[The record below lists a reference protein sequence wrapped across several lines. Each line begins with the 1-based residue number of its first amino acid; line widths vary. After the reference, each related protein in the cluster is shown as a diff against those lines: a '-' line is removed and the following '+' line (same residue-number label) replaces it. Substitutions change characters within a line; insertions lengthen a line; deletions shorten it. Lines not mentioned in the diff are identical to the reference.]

1 MKSDL
6 VKFLKSISLH
16 TLHRSTAP
24 DALPTILL
32 ADLRYTSLRP
42 SVRDPLV
49 ETHIA
54 SLPPAPSDVEISPE
68 AQISLS
74 KQREER
80 ERREQALADRQKQVM
95 DAKRKQREALRY
107 SKEMLKEGEEEV
119 ERAMKVGK
127 EGLRSY
133 MDVQ

>member
-1 MKSDL
+1 M
-6 VKFLKSISLH
+6 
-16 TLHRSTAP
+16 
-24 DALPTILL
+24 L
-32 ADLRYTSLRP
+32 ADLRYASLRP

-54 SLPPAPSDVEISPE
+54 SLPPTTSDVEISPDTQN
-68 AQISLS
+68 ALS

-80 ERREQALADRQKQVM
+80 ERREQALAERQKQVM
-95 DAKRKQREALRY
+95 EAKRKQQGALRY
-107 SKEMLKEGEEEV
+107 SKEMLREGEEEI

-133 MDVQ
+133 MDVK

>member
-1 MKSDL
+1 ML
-6 VKFLKSISLH
+6 
-16 TLHRSTAP
+16 T
-24 DALPTILL
+24 
-32 ADLRYTSLRP
+32 DLRYASLRP

-68 AQISLS
+68 AQNAHT

-95 DAKRKQREALRY
+95 EAKRKQQGALRY
-107 SKEMLKEGEEEV
+107 SKEMLKDGEEEI

-127 EGLRSY
+127 EGLWSY
-133 MDVQ
+133 MDVYD